1 MLKNRA
7 TGTISKQREWYSP
20 TTSCHRNY
28 ERMPLGDWGFKTRL
42 MDWKL
47 LRALE
52 IGLAVLKADNPP
64 QGMNGIRDTPVV
76 DMIEDIADLI
86 ILIIGEIAIEI
97 MVMVPTSI
105 DLANTPR
112 RHLYIQGSPKMY
124 MRIRSFQQ
132 QI

>member
-1 MLKNRA
+1 
-7 TGTISKQREWYSP
+7 
-20 TTSCHRNY
+20 
-28 ERMPLGDWGFKTRL
+28 

-47 LRALE
+47 LRVLGV
-52 IGLAVLKADNPP
+52 GLAVLKADNPP

-76 DMIEDIADLI
+76 DMIEGITGLI
-86 ILIIGEIAIEI
+86 ILIMDIGGIAIEI

-132 QI
+132 LI

>member
-64 QGMNGIRDTPVV
+64 QGMNGIRAIPVV
-76 DMIEDIADLI
+76 DMIEDIADLLI
-86 ILIIGEIAIEI
+86 PIIGEI
-97 MVMVPTSI
+97 VLTSI

-132 QI
+132 LI

>member
-1 MLKNRA
+1 
-7 TGTISKQREWYSP
+7 
-20 TTSCHRNY
+20 
-28 ERMPLGDWGFKTRL
+28 MPLGDWGFKTRL

-86 ILIIGEIAIEI
+86 IPIIGEI
-97 MVMVPTSI
+97 VLTSI

-132 QI
+132 LI

>member
-47 LRALE
+47 LRVLE

-64 QGMNGIRDTPVV
+64 QGMNGIRAIPVV
-76 DMIEDIADLI
+76 DMIEDIADLLI
-86 ILIIGEIAIEI
+86 PIIGEI
-97 MVMVPTSI
+97 VLTSI

-132 QI
+132 LI

>member
-64 QGMNGIRDTPVV
+64 QGMNGIRAIPVV
-76 DMIEDIADLI
+76 DMIEDIADLLI
-86 ILIIGEIAIEI
+86 PIIGEI
-97 MVMVPTSI
+97 VLTSI

-112 RHLYIQGSPKMY
+112 RHLYIQGY

-132 QI
+132 LI

>member
-47 LRALE
+47 LRVLE

-64 QGMNGIRDTPVV
+64 QGMNGFRDTPVV

-86 ILIIGEIAIEI
+86 IPIIGEIAIEI

-105 DLANTPR
+105 DLSKTSRRNMYIPESPR
-112 RHLYIQGSPKMY
+112 KY
-124 MRIRSFQQ
+124 MKIME
-132 QI
+132 